1 MSAAKDAGFM
11 AEALRLARQAG
22 DMGEVPVGAV
32 VVLGDKII
40 GRGYNRRETDRDPLS
55 HAEINAIREASAH
68 LGDWRLSDCTLYVT
82 LEPCPMCTGAIINA
96 RIGRVVW
103 GADDPKA
110 GCFGSVCS
118 LCEMPFNHRP
128 RTTRGCM
135 AEESSALL
143 SAFFA
148 RLRD

>member
-68 LGDWRLSDCTLYVT
+68 LGDWRLSDCTL
-82 LEPCPMCTGAIINA
+82 
-96 RIGRVVW
+96 
-103 GADDPKA
+103 
-110 GCFGSVCS
+110 
-118 LCEMPFNHRP
+118 
-128 RTTRGCM
+128 
-135 AEESSALL
+135 
-143 SAFFA
+143 
-148 RLRD
+148 